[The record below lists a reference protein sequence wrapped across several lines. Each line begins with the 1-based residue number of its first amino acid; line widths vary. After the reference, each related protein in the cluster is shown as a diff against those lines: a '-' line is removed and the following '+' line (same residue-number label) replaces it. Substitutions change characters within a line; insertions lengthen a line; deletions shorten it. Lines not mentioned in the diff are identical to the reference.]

1 MGYNL
6 LCFHGNSKS
15 FISQGDL
22 DMICKSRLAAGS
34 AAIALSFV
42 MAAPV
47 MAQPVLE
54 EIVVT
59 ARKREENLREIPLAI
74 TAFSSKD
81 IEKKG
86 FKGLEDIAFAS
97 PGVQYSNQA
106 AQIPGRYNSAI
117 RFRGMY
123 VNSESPSLQLGSLFI
138 DGIYVLGGTQSIP
151 VSDLE
156 RIEVIK
162 GPQSAYFGRNTFGGA
177 INYITKTPSTTEY
190 KGKISASGATYDEFD
205 ISADHEGPLV
215 DGKLAYRVGTR
226 LYSKGAMFTASDG
239 GSLGEESSK
248 AINGTLYATPSDNL
262 SIKVRAY
269 YNSDSDGAPAGGEI
283 SGLRNDTCTGKTV
296 KTQDPA
302 ALTASPRQY
311 ICGQIPKQGVALST
325 LGTTKVIDSNT
336 SLFPAQAA
344 LIGNGNLLIN
354 QFVTGAN
361 RPEVNV
367 PTVDHMG
374 LERRIFRLSGL
385 VDYDFAEGY
394 NATLQGG
401 YNRLRASWI
410 RDFGLS
416 PIENWYSRDPQDA
429 TDKSIELRIT
439 SPQDQRL
446 KWLAGGNYYK
456 QVFISAGAGG
466 DAISLCTT
474 ISLPPAAGQRCPPIA
489 FVSTNNLFQNTDR
502 IGAWGVFGSLTYDIT
517 DTLTANLEGRYQNN
531 KSTTATLTPAPLSKV
546 DKNFLPR
553 AILRWQPTDETNIY
567 ASYSKGVIQGAPNA
581 QIAGATANELRQY
594 TAQLPTAAATLPPEI
609 LDMFELGW
617 KQSLMDNRANF
628 SLATYY
634 GKWKGQKG
642 RGLALVQEDCGS
654 PSHGFNGGCTTGSPL
669 GLGTAGQPA
678 RNLDGSAFLN
688 SRNVNVA
695 GTSKLW
701 GLEFEGNAAVTE
713 HWDVHGNLTYAR
725 SKYTDYLF
733 NFFSFNTGFSQM
745 KGNQNPRFPKWSGT
759 INSGYTAELT
769 QSWDWF
775 VNGDLIYFGKTFSDE
790 SNLAWCDGYWLT
802 NARAGVEKDSFR
814 LELFVKN
821 VFNDKN
827 WTACNRWTSFD
838 EAPSLALLTRAQGI
852 AVSPQNK
859 RQFGLRTS
867 IDF

>member
-1 MGYNL
+1 
-6 LCFHGNSKS
+6 
-15 FISQGDL
+15 
-22 DMICKSRLAAGS
+22 MIRKSRWAISTAAV
-34 AAIALSFV
+34 ALSVAFILP
-42 MAAPV
+42 AL
-47 MAQPVLE
+47 AQPVLE
-54 EIVVT
+54 EIIVT
-59 ARKREENLREIPLAI
+59 ARKREESLKEIPLSI
-74 TAFSSKD
+74 TAFSAND

-177 INYITKTPSTTEY
+177 INYITKTPSTTDY
-190 KGKISASGATYDEFD
+190 KGKISASGATYDEYD
-205 ISADHEGPLV
+205 VSADHEGPLV
-215 DGKLAYRVGTR
+215 QDKLAYRIGTR
-226 LYSKGAMFTASDG
+226 LYSKGAMFTATDG
-239 GSLGEESSK
+239 GGLGAESSK
-248 AINGTLYATPSDNL
+248 AINATIYATPTDDL
-262 SIKVRAY
+262 TFKARAY
-269 YNSDSDGAPAGGEI
+269 FDRDSDGAPAGGEI
-283 SGLRNDTCTGKTV
+283 SGVRNDTCTGKTV
-296 KTQDPA
+296 QTQDPA
-302 ALTASPRQY
+302 FLNARPTQY
-311 ICGQIPKQGVALST
+311 ICGQIPKQGVARST
-325 LGTTKVIDSNT
+325 LGTTKIIDSNT

-344 LIGNGNLLIN
+344 LINNPNILIN
-354 QFVTGAN
+354 QFVKGAN

-374 LERRIFRLSGL
+374 LERKVFRASFNL
-385 VDYDFAEGY
+385 DYGFADGY
-394 NATLQGG
+394 DSSLQGG
-401 YNRLRASWI
+401 YNRLQASWI

-429 TDKSIELRIT
+429 TDKSIELRIS
-439 SPQDQRL
+439 SPQDQKL
-446 KWLAGGNYYK
+446 TWLAGGNYYK
-456 QVFISAGAGG
+456 QVYLSAGAGG
-466 DAISLCTT
+466 DSVSLCTT

-489 FVSTNNLFQNTDR
+489 FTSVNNLFQNTDR
-502 IGAWGVFGSLTYDIT
+502 INAWGVFGSLSYDIT
-517 DTLTANLEGRYQNN
+517 ETFTANLEGRYQNN
-531 KSTTATLTPAPLSKV
+531 KSSTATLTPLPLSKT

-553 AILRWQPTDETNIY
+553 AILRWQPTDETNVY
-567 ASYSKGVIQGAPNA
+567 ASYAKGVIQGAPNA
-581 QIAGATANELRQY
+581 QIAAATANELRQY
-594 TAQLPTAAATLPPEI
+594 TAQIPNAASTLPPEI
-609 LDMFELGW
+609 LDMYELGW

-654 PSHGFNGGCTTGSPL
+654 ASHGFNGGCTTGTPL
-669 GLGTAGQPA
+669 GLSAAGQPA
-678 RNLDGSAFLN
+678 RNLDGSAFFN
-688 SRNVNVA
+688 SRNANVA

-701 GLEFEGNAAVTE
+701 GLEFEGNAALTE
-713 HWDVHGNLTYAR
+713 HWDMHGNLTYAR
-725 SKYTDYLF
+725 SKYINYLF
-733 NFFSFNTGFSQM
+733 NFFAFNTGFSQM

-759 INSGYTAELT
+759 INSGYTADLT
-769 QSWDWF
+769 KDWDWF
-775 VNGDLIYFGKTFSDE
+775 LNGDLIYFGKTFSDE
-790 SNLAWCDGYWLT
+790 SNLAFCSGYWLT
-802 NARAGVEKDSFR
+802 NARAGIEKESFR
-814 LELFVKN
+814 LEMFVKN

-838 EAPSLALLTRAQGI
+838 ESVNLALLTRAQGI

-867 IDF
+867 LDF